1 MLSRSPVPALSD
13 SPLVNARRYE
23 SCGRNYGHQV
33 RSDWDAFT
41 PLMMLLGA
49 MGIGWLK
56 IFLVRVAAGHN
67 RSR

>member
-1 MLSRSPVPALSD
+1 MNRVDATMAIKFAVIGMLV
-13 SPLVNARRYE
+13 
-23 SCGRNYGHQV
+23 
-33 RSDWDAFT
+33 T